1 MEQKS
6 TENAPDLCKYQLKS
20 TSEAIHRAKECA
32 ENGGYRRYNRIR
44 GTRRTNTPK
53 GKVKETLEVKLK
65 LRLPASSRGRE

>member
-20 TSEAIHRAKECA
+20 TSEAIHRAKEYT

-44 GTRRTNTPK
+44 GTRRINTLT
-53 GKVKETLEVKLK
+53 GEGE
-65 LRLPASSRGRE
+65 A